1 MTRWKMQDNEIQ
13 TLNTEL
19 QTEQSEQ
26 ESLFSCLPAEVV
38 EKLTPAKMRMLTM
51 YLTGLYTQGHIA
63 KIIGVSANTVR
74 VWLMSDEVQSALNI
88 IQQKEFNVIDARLKS
103 MRHKALDTM
112 DDLLDS
118 PIDQVRYNASKD
130 ILDRTG
136 HKAMQSIKVDKT
148 VTNIEQQ
155 LRNLSAFNVDEDNIV
170 DVDVDDIVELIKN
183 G

>member
-1 MTRWKMQDNEIQ
+1 MEDNKIVSTNE
-13 TLNTEL
+13 
-19 QTEQSEQ
+19 SPEQ
-26 ESLFSCLPAEVV
+26 ESLFSGLPQEVV
-38 EKLTPAKMRMLTM
+38 DKLTPAKMRMISM
-51 YLTGLYTQGHIA
+51 YLTGLYSQGHIA
-63 KIIGVSANTVR
+63 KVIGVSANTIR
-74 VWLMSDEVQSALNI
+74 AWLMSDEVQTLISI
-88 IQQKEFNVIDARLKS
+88 MQEKEFNLIESRLKS
-103 MRHKALDTM
+103 MRYKALDTM

-136 HKAMQSIKVDKT
+136 HKPQQTIKVDKT

-155 LRNLSAFNVDEDNIV
+155 LKELADFNIDADNIV

>member
-1 MTRWKMQDNEIQ
+1 M
-13 TLNTEL
+13 NTEDNKIVS
-19 QTEQSEQ
+19 TNETPEQ
-26 ESLFSCLPAEVV
+26 ESLFSGLPQEVV
-38 EKLTPAKMRMLTM
+38 DKLTPAKMRMISM
-51 YLTGLYTQGHIA
+51 YLTGMYSQGHIA
-63 KIIGVSANTVR
+63 KVIGVSANTIR
-74 VWLMSDEVQSALNI
+74 AWLMSDEVQALI
-88 IQQKEFNVIDARLKS
+88 SIMQEKEFNLIESRLKS
-103 MRHKALDTM
+103 MRYKALDTM

-136 HKAMQSIKVDKT
+136 HKPQQTIKVDKT

-155 LRNLSAFNVDEDNIV
+155 LKQLADFNIDEDNIV

>member
-1 MTRWKMQDNEIQ
+1 MEDNKIVSTNE
-13 TLNTEL
+13 TP
-19 QTEQSEQ
+19 EQ
-26 ESLFSCLPAEVV
+26 ESLFSGLPQEVV
-38 EKLTPAKMRMLTM
+38 DKLTPAKMRMISM
-51 YLTGLYTQGHIA
+51 YLTGLYSQGHIA
-63 KIIGVSANTVR
+63 KVIGVSANTIR
-74 VWLMSDEVQSALNI
+74 AWLMSDEVQTLISI
-88 IQQKEFNVIDARLKS
+88 MQEKEFNLIESRLKS
-103 MRHKALDTM
+103 MRYKALDTM

-136 HKAMQSIKVDKT
+136 HKPQQTIKVDKT

-155 LRNLSAFNVDEDNIV
+155 LKQLADFNIDEDNIV

>member
-1 MTRWKMQDNEIQ
+1 MSTE
-13 TLNTEL
+13 NTNL
-19 QTEQSEQ
+19 VTANAEQPEQ
-26 ESLFSCLPAEVV
+26 ESIFSGLPQEVV
-38 EKLTPAKMRMLTM
+38 ERLNPAKMRMITM
-51 YLTGLYTQGHIA
+51 YLTGLYSQQHIA

-74 VWLMSDEVQSALNI
+74 SWLMSDEVQAVIGI
-88 IQQKEFNVIDARLKS
+88 IQEKEFNIIESKLKS
-103 MRHKALDTM
+103 MRYKALDTM
-112 DDLLDS
+112 DDLMDS

-136 HKAMQSIKVDKT
+136 HKAQQTIKVDKT

-155 LRNLSAFNVDEDNIV
+155 LRQLADFNVDEANIV

>member
-1 MTRWKMQDNEIQ
+1 
-13 TLNTEL
+13 
-19 QTEQSEQ
+19 
-26 ESLFSCLPAEVV
+26 
-38 EKLTPAKMRMLTM
+38 
-51 YLTGLYTQGHIA
+51 
-63 KIIGVSANTVR
+63 
-74 VWLMSDEVQSALNI
+74 MSDEVQTLISI
-88 IQQKEFNVIDARLKS
+88 MQEKEFNLIESRLKS
-103 MRHKALDTM
+103 MRYKALDTM

-136 HKAMQSIKVDKT
+136 HKPQQTIKVDKT

-155 LRNLSAFNVDEDNIV
+155 LKQLADFNIDEDNIV

>member
-1 MTRWKMQDNEIQ
+1 MQDNQLE

-19 QTEQSEQ
+19 QTEQPEQ
-26 ESLFSCLPAEVV
+26 ESLFSCLPVEVV

-51 YLTGLYTQGHIA
+51 YLTGLYTQNHIA

-74 VWLMSDEVQSALNI
+74 VWLMSDEVQTALNI
-88 IQQKEFNVIDARLKS
+88 IQEKEFNIIESKLKS
-103 MRHKALDTM
+103 MRYKALDTM

-136 HKAMQSIKVDKT
+136 HKAQQTIKVDKT
-148 VTNIEQQ
+148 VTSIEQQ
-155 LRNLSAFNVDEDNIV
+155 LKSLSEFNIDDDNIV
-170 DVDVDDIVELIKN
+170 DVDLDDIVELVKN

>member
-1 MTRWKMQDNEIQ
+1 MEDNKIVSTNE
-13 TLNTEL
+13 TP
-19 QTEQSEQ
+19 EQ
-26 ESLFSCLPAEVV
+26 ESLFSGLPQEVV
-38 EKLTPAKMRMLTM
+38 DKLTPAKMRMISM
-51 YLTGLYTQGHIA
+51 YLTGMYSQGHIA
-63 KIIGVSANTVR
+63 KVIGVSANTIR
-74 VWLMSDEVQSALNI
+74 AWLVSDEVQALI
-88 IQQKEFNVIDARLKS
+88 SIMQEKEFNLIESRLKS
-103 MRHKALDTM
+103 MRYKALDTM

-136 HKAMQSIKVDKT
+136 HKPQQTIKVDKT

-155 LRNLSAFNVDEDNIV
+155 LKQLADFNIDENNIV

>member
-1 MTRWKMQDNEIQ
+1 MEDNKIVSTNE
-13 TLNTEL
+13 TP
-19 QTEQSEQ
+19 EQ
-26 ESLFSCLPAEVV
+26 ESLFSGLPQEVV
-38 EKLTPAKMRMLTM
+38 DKLTPAKMRMISM
-51 YLTGLYTQGHIA
+51 YLTGMYSQGHIA
-63 KIIGVSANTVR
+63 KVIGVSANTIR
-74 VWLMSDEVQSALNI
+74 AWLMSDEVQTLISI
-88 IQQKEFNVIDARLKS
+88 MQEKEFNLIESRLKS
-103 MRHKALDTM
+103 MRYKALDTM

-136 HKAMQSIKVDKT
+136 HKPQQTIKVDKT

-155 LRNLSAFNVDEDNIV
+155 LKQLADFNIDEDNIV

>member
-1 MTRWKMQDNEIQ
+1 MEDNKIVSTNE
-13 TLNTEL
+13 
-19 QTEQSEQ
+19 SPEQ
-26 ESLFSCLPAEVV
+26 ESLFSGLPQEVV
-38 EKLTPAKMRMLTM
+38 DKLTPAKMRMISM
-51 YLTGLYTQGHIA
+51 YLTGLYSQGHIA
-63 KIIGVSANTVR
+63 KVIGVSANTIR
-74 VWLMSDEVQSALNI
+74 AWLMSDEVQTLISI
-88 IQQKEFNVIDARLKS
+88 MQEKEFNLIESRLKS
-103 MRHKALDTM
+103 MRYKALDTM

-136 HKAMQSIKVDKT
+136 HKPQQTIKVDKT

-155 LRNLSAFNVDEDNIV
+155 LKQLADFNIDEDNIV

>member
-1 MTRWKMQDNEIQ
+1 MEDNKIVSTNE
-13 TLNTEL
+13 TP
-19 QTEQSEQ
+19 EQ
-26 ESLFSCLPAEVV
+26 ESLFSGLPQEVV
-38 EKLTPAKMRMLTM
+38 DKLTPAKMRMISM
-51 YLTGLYTQGHIA
+51 YLTGMYSQGHIA
-63 KIIGVSANTVR
+63 KVIGVSANTIR
-74 VWLMSDEVQSALNI
+74 AWLMSDEVQTLISI
-88 IQQKEFNVIDARLKS
+88 MQEKEFNLIESRLKS
-103 MRHKALDTM
+103 MRYKALDTM

-136 HKAMQSIKVDKT
+136 HKAQQTIKVDKT

-155 LRNLSAFNVDEDNIV
+155 LKQLADFNIDEDNIV

>member
-1 MTRWKMQDNEIQ
+1 MEDNKIVSTNE
-13 TLNTEL
+13 TP
-19 QTEQSEQ
+19 EQ
-26 ESLFSCLPAEVV
+26 ESLFSGLPQEVV
-38 EKLTPAKMRMLTM
+38 DKLTPAKMRMISM
-51 YLTGLYTQGHIA
+51 YLTGMYSQGHIA
-63 KIIGVSANTVR
+63 KVIGVSANTIR
-74 VWLMSDEVQSALNI
+74 AWLMSDEVQALI
-88 IQQKEFNVIDARLKS
+88 SIMQEKEFNLIESRLKS
-103 MRHKALDTM
+103 MRYKALDTM

-155 LRNLSAFNVDEDNIV
+155 LRNLSAFNVDDDNIV

>member
-1 MTRWKMQDNEIQ
+1 MEDNKIVSTNE
-13 TLNTEL
+13 
-19 QTEQSEQ
+19 SPEQ
-26 ESLFSCLPAEVV
+26 ESLFSGLPQEVV
-38 EKLTPAKMRMLTM
+38 DKLTPAKMRMISM
-51 YLTGLYTQGHIA
+51 YLTGLYSQGHIA
-63 KIIGVSANTVR
+63 KVIGVSANTIR
-74 VWLMSDEVQSALNI
+74 AWLMSDEVQALI
-88 IQQKEFNVIDARLKS
+88 SIMQEKEFNLIESRLKS
-103 MRHKALDTM
+103 MRYKALDTM

-136 HKAMQSIKVDKT
+136 HKPQQTIKVDKT

-155 LRNLSAFNVDEDNIV
+155 LKQLADFNIDEDNIV

>member
-1 MTRWKMQDNEIQ
+1 MEDNKIVSTNE
-13 TLNTEL
+13 
-19 QTEQSEQ
+19 SPEQ
-26 ESLFSCLPAEVV
+26 ESLFSGLPQEVV
-38 EKLTPAKMRMLTM
+38 DKLTPAKMRMISM
-51 YLTGLYTQGHIA
+51 YLTGMYSQGHIA
-63 KIIGVSANTVR
+63 KVIGVSANTIR
-74 VWLMSDEVQSALNI
+74 AWLMSDEVQTLISI
-88 IQQKEFNVIDARLKS
+88 MQEKEFNLIESRLKS
-103 MRHKALDTM
+103 MRYKALDTM

-136 HKAMQSIKVDKT
+136 HKPQQTIKVDKT

-155 LRNLSAFNVDEDNIV
+155 LKQLADFNIDEDNIV

>member
-1 MTRWKMQDNEIQ
+1 MEDNKIVSTNE
-13 TLNTEL
+13 
-19 QTEQSEQ
+19 SPEQ
-26 ESLFSCLPAEVV
+26 ESLFSGLPQEVV
-38 EKLTPAKMRMLTM
+38 DKLTPAKMRMISM
-51 YLTGLYTQGHIA
+51 YLTGMYSQGHIA
-63 KIIGVSANTVR
+63 KVIGVSANTIR
-74 VWLMSDEVQSALNI
+74 AWLMSDEVQALI
-88 IQQKEFNVIDARLKS
+88 SIMQEKEFNLIESRLKS
-103 MRHKALDTM
+103 MRYKALDTM

-136 HKAMQSIKVDKT
+136 HKPQQTIKVDKT

-155 LRNLSAFNVDEDNIV
+155 LKQLADFNIDEDNIV

>member
-1 MTRWKMQDNEIQ
+1 MEDNKIVSTNEAP
-13 TLNTEL
+13 
-19 QTEQSEQ
+19 EQ
-26 ESLFSCLPAEVV
+26 ESLFSGLPQEVV
-38 EKLTPAKMRMLTM
+38 DKLTPAKMRMISM
-51 YLTGLYTQGHIA
+51 YLTGMYSQGHIA
-63 KIIGVSANTVR
+63 KVIGVSANTIR
-74 VWLMSDEVQSALNI
+74 AWLMSDEVQTLISI
-88 IQQKEFNVIDARLKS
+88 MQEKEFNLIESRLKS
-103 MRHKALDTM
+103 MRYKALDTM

-136 HKAMQSIKVDKT
+136 HKPQQTIKVDKT

-155 LRNLSAFNVDEDNIV
+155 LKELADFNIDQDNIV

>member
-1 MTRWKMQDNEIQ
+1 MEDNKIVSTNE
-13 TLNTEL
+13 
-19 QTEQSEQ
+19 SPEQ
-26 ESLFSCLPAEVV
+26 ESLFSGLPQEIVD
-38 EKLTPAKMRMLTM
+38 KLTPAKMRMISM
-51 YLTGLYTQGHIA
+51 YLTGMYSQGHIA
-63 KIIGVSANTVR
+63 KVIGVSANTIR
-74 VWLMSDEVQSALNI
+74 AWLMSDEVQTLISI
-88 IQQKEFNVIDARLKS
+88 MQEKEFNLIESRLKS
-103 MRHKALDTM
+103 MRYKALDTM

-136 HKAMQSIKVDKT
+136 HKPQQTIKVDKT

-155 LRNLSAFNVDEDNIV
+155 LKQLADFNIDEDNIV

>member
-1 MTRWKMQDNEIQ
+1 MEDNKIVSTNE
-13 TLNTEL
+13 TP
-19 QTEQSEQ
+19 EQ
-26 ESLFSCLPAEVV
+26 ESLFSGLPQEVV
-38 EKLTPAKMRMLTM
+38 DKLTPAKMRMISM
-51 YLTGLYTQGHIA
+51 YLTGMYSQGHIA
-63 KIIGVSANTVR
+63 KVIGVSANTIR
-74 VWLMSDEVQSALNI
+74 AWLMSDEVQALI
-88 IQQKEFNVIDARLKS
+88 SIMQEKEFNLIESRLKS
-103 MRHKALDTM
+103 MRYKALDTM

-136 HKAMQSIKVDKT
+136 HKPQQTIKVDKT

-155 LRNLSAFNVDEDNIV
+155 LKQLADFNVDEDNIV

>member
-1 MTRWKMQDNEIQ
+1 MEDNKIVSTNEIP
-13 TLNTEL
+13 
-19 QTEQSEQ
+19 EQ
-26 ESLFSCLPAEVV
+26 ESLLSGLPQEVV
-38 EKLTPAKMRMLTM
+38 DKLTPAKMRMISM
-51 YLTGLYTQGHIA
+51 YLTGMYSQGHIA
-63 KIIGVSANTVR
+63 KVIGVSANTIR
-74 VWLMSDEVQSALNI
+74 AWLMSDEVQALI
-88 IQQKEFNVIDARLKS
+88 SIMQEKEFNLIESRLKS
-103 MRHKALDTM
+103 MRYKALDTM

-136 HKAMQSIKVDKT
+136 HKPQQTIKVDKT

-155 LRNLSAFNVDEDNIV
+155 LKQLADFNIDENNIV

>member
-1 MTRWKMQDNEIQ
+1 MEDNKIVSTNEAP
-13 TLNTEL
+13 
-19 QTEQSEQ
+19 EQ
-26 ESLFSCLPAEVV
+26 ESLFSGLPQEVV
-38 EKLTPAKMRMLTM
+38 DKLTPAKMRMISM
-51 YLTGLYTQGHIA
+51 YLTGMYSQGHIA
-63 KIIGVSANTVR
+63 KVIGVSANTIR
-74 VWLMSDEVQSALNI
+74 AWLMSDEVQTLISI
-88 IQQKEFNVIDARLKS
+88 MQEKEFNLIESRLKS
-103 MRHKALDTM
+103 MRYKALDTM

-136 HKAMQSIKVDKT
+136 HKPQQTIKVDKT

-155 LRNLSAFNVDEDNIV
+155 LKQLADFNIDEDNIV

>member
-1 MTRWKMQDNEIQ
+1 MEDNKIVSTNE
-13 TLNTEL
+13 TP
-19 QTEQSEQ
+19 EQ
-26 ESLFSCLPAEVV
+26 ESLFSGLPQEVID
-38 EKLTPAKMRMLTM
+38 KLTPAKMRMISM
-51 YLTGLYTQGHIA
+51 YLTGMYSQGHIA
-63 KIIGVSANTVR
+63 KVIGVSANTIR
-74 VWLMSDEVQSALNI
+74 AWLMSDEVQTLISI
-88 IQQKEFNVIDARLKS
+88 MQEKEFNLIESRLKS
-103 MRHKALDTM
+103 MRYKALDTM

-136 HKAMQSIKVDKT
+136 HKPQQTIKVDKT

-155 LRNLSAFNVDEDNIV
+155 LKQLADFNIDEDNIV

>member
-1 MTRWKMQDNEIQ
+1 MSDNQLE

-19 QTEQSEQ
+19 QTEQPEQ
-26 ESLFSCLPAEVV
+26 EPLFSCLPAEVV

-51 YLTGLYTQGHIA
+51 YLTGLYTQNHIA
-63 KIIGVSANTVR
+63 KVIGVSANTIR
-74 VWLMSDEVQSALNI
+74 AWLMSDEVQTLISI
-88 IQQKEFNVIDARLKS
+88 MQEKEFNLIESRLKS
-103 MRHKALDTM
+103 MRYKALDTM

-136 HKAMQSIKVDKT
+136 HKPQQTIKVDKT

-155 LRNLSAFNVDEDNIV
+155 LKQLADFNIDEDNIV

>member
-1 MTRWKMQDNEIQ
+1 MEDNKIVSTNE
-13 TLNTEL
+13 TP
-19 QTEQSEQ
+19 EQ
-26 ESLFSCLPAEVV
+26 ESLFSGLPQEIVD
-38 EKLTPAKMRMLTM
+38 KLTPAKMRMISM
-51 YLTGLYTQGHIA
+51 YLTGMYSQGHIA
-63 KIIGVSANTVR
+63 KVIGVSANTIR
-74 VWLMSDEVQSALNI
+74 AWLMSDEVQTLISI
-88 IQQKEFNVIDARLKS
+88 MQEKEFNLIESRLKS
-103 MRHKALDTM
+103 MRYKALDTM

-136 HKAMQSIKVDKT
+136 HKPQQTIKVDKT

-155 LRNLSAFNVDEDNIV
+155 LKQLADFNIDENNIV

>member
-1 MTRWKMQDNEIQ
+1 MEDNKIVSTNE
-13 TLNTEL
+13 TP
-19 QTEQSEQ
+19 EQ
-26 ESLFSCLPAEVV
+26 ESLFSGLPQEVV
-38 EKLTPAKMRMLTM
+38 DKLTPAKMRMISM
-51 YLTGLYTQGHIA
+51 YLTGMYSQGHIA
-63 KIIGVSANTVR
+63 KVIGVSANTIR
-74 VWLMSDEVQSALNI
+74 AWLMSDEVQALI
-88 IQQKEFNVIDARLKS
+88 SIMQEKEFNLIESRLKS
-103 MRHKALDTM
+103 MRYKALDTM

-136 HKAMQSIKVDKT
+136 HKPQQTIKVDKT

-155 LRNLSAFNVDEDNIV
+155 LKQLADFNIDENNIV

>member
-1 MTRWKMQDNEIQ
+1 MEDNKIISTNE
-13 TLNTEL
+13 
-19 QTEQSEQ
+19 SPEQ
-26 ESLFSCLPAEVV
+26 ESLFSGLPQEVV
-38 EKLTPAKMRMLTM
+38 DKLTPAKMRMISM
-51 YLTGLYTQGHIA
+51 YLTGMYSQGHIA
-63 KIIGVSANTVR
+63 KVIGVSANTIR
-74 VWLMSDEVQSALNI
+74 AWLMSDEVQTLISI
-88 IQQKEFNVIDARLKS
+88 MQEKEFNLIESRLKS
-103 MRHKALDTM
+103 MRYKALDTM

-136 HKAMQSIKVDKT
+136 HKPQQTIKVDKT

-155 LRNLSAFNVDEDNIV
+155 LKQLADFNIDEDNIV

>member
-1 MTRWKMQDNEIQ
+1 MEDNKIVSTNE
-13 TLNTEL
+13 TP
-19 QTEQSEQ
+19 EQ
-26 ESLFSCLPAEVV
+26 ESLFSGLPQEVV
-38 EKLTPAKMRMLTM
+38 DKLTPAKMRMISM
-51 YLTGLYTQGHIA
+51 YLTGMYSQGHIA
-63 KIIGVSANTVR
+63 KVIGVSANTIR
-74 VWLMSDEVQSALNI
+74 AWLMSDEVQTLISI
-88 IQQKEFNVIDARLKS
+88 MQEKEFNLIESRLKS
-103 MRHKALDTM
+103 MRYKALDTM

-136 HKAMQSIKVDKT
+136 HKPMQSIKVDKT

>member
-1 MTRWKMQDNEIQ
+1 M
-13 TLNTEL
+13 NTEDNKIVS
-19 QTEQSEQ
+19 TNETPEQ
-26 ESLFSCLPAEVV
+26 ESLFSGLPQEVV
-38 EKLTPAKMRMLTM
+38 DKLTPAKMRMISM
-51 YLTGLYTQGHIA
+51 YLTGMYSQGHIA
-63 KIIGVSANTVR
+63 KVIGVSANTIR
-74 VWLMSDEVQSALNI
+74 AWLMSDEVQTLISI
-88 IQQKEFNVIDARLKS
+88 MQEKEFNLIESRLKS
-103 MRHKALDTM
+103 MRYKALDTM

-136 HKAMQSIKVDKT
+136 HKPQQTIKVDKT

-155 LRNLSAFNVDEDNIV
+155 LKQLADFNIDEDNIV

>member
-1 MTRWKMQDNEIQ
+1 MEDNKIVSTNE
-13 TLNTEL
+13 T
-19 QTEQSEQ
+19 SEQ
-26 ESLFSCLPAEVV
+26 ESLFSGLPQEVV
-38 EKLTPAKMRMLTM
+38 DKLTPAKMRMISM
-51 YLTGLYTQGHIA
+51 YLTGMYSQGHIA
-63 KIIGVSANTVR
+63 KVIGVSANTIR
-74 VWLMSDEVQSALNI
+74 AWLMSDEVQALI
-88 IQQKEFNVIDARLKS
+88 SIMQEKEFNLIESRLKS
-103 MRHKALDTM
+103 MRYKALDTM

-136 HKAMQSIKVDKT
+136 HKPQQTIKVDKT

-155 LRNLSAFNVDEDNIV
+155 LKQLADFNIDEDNIV

>member
-1 MTRWKMQDNEIQ
+1 
-13 TLNTEL
+13 
-19 QTEQSEQ
+19 
-26 ESLFSCLPAEVV
+26 
-38 EKLTPAKMRMLTM
+38 
-51 YLTGLYTQGHIA
+51 
-63 KIIGVSANTVR
+63 
-74 VWLMSDEVQSALNI
+74 
-88 IQQKEFNVIDARLKS
+88 
-103 MRHKALDTM
+103 M

-136 HKAMQSIKVDKT
+136 HKPMQSIKVDKT

-155 LRNLSAFNVDEDNIV
+155 LRNLSAFSADDDNIV

>member
-1 MTRWKMQDNEIQ
+1 MEDNKIISTNE
-13 TLNTEL
+13 TP
-19 QTEQSEQ
+19 EQ
-26 ESLFSCLPAEVV
+26 ESLFSGLPQEVV
-38 EKLTPAKMRMLTM
+38 DKLTPAKMRMISM
-51 YLTGLYTQGHIA
+51 YLTGLYSQGHIA
-63 KIIGVSANTVR
+63 KVIGVSANTIR
-74 VWLMSDEVQSALNI
+74 AWLMSDEVQTLISI
-88 IQQKEFNVIDARLKS
+88 MQEKEFNLIESRLKS
-103 MRHKALDTM
+103 MRYKALDTM

-136 HKAMQSIKVDKT
+136 HKPQQTIKVDKT

-155 LRNLSAFNVDEDNIV
+155 LKQLADFNIDEDNIV

>member
-1 MTRWKMQDNEIQ
+1 MEDNKIVSTNE
-13 TLNTEL
+13 TP
-19 QTEQSEQ
+19 EQ
-26 ESLFSCLPAEVV
+26 ESLFSGLPQEVV
-38 EKLTPAKMRMLTM
+38 DKLTPAKMRMISM
-51 YLTGLYTQGHIA
+51 YLTGMYSQGHIA
-63 KIIGVSANTVR
+63 KVIGVSANTIR
-74 VWLMSDEVQSALNI
+74 AWLMSDEVQALI
-88 IQQKEFNVIDARLKS
+88 SIMQEKEFNLIESRLKS
-103 MRHKALDTM
+103 MRYKALDTM

-136 HKAMQSIKVDKT
+136 HKPQQTIKVDKT

-155 LRNLSAFNVDEDNIV
+155 LKQLADFNIDEDNIV

>member
-1 MTRWKMQDNEIQ
+1 MEDNKIVSTNE
-13 TLNTEL
+13 TP
-19 QTEQSEQ
+19 EQ
-26 ESLFSCLPAEVV
+26 ESLFSGLPQEIVD
-38 EKLTPAKMRMLTM
+38 KLTPAKMRMISM
-51 YLTGLYTQGHIA
+51 YLTGMYSQGHIA
-63 KIIGVSANTVR
+63 KVIGVSANTIR
-74 VWLMSDEVQSALNI
+74 AWLMSDEVQTLISI
-88 IQQKEFNVIDARLKS
+88 MQEKEFNLIESRLKS
-103 MRHKALDTM
+103 MRYKALDTM

-136 HKAMQSIKVDKT
+136 HKPMQSIKVDKT

>member
-1 MTRWKMQDNEIQ
+1 MSMEDKNLIPQ
-13 TLNTEL
+13 
-19 QTEQSEQ
+19 QTENSPEQ
-26 ESLFSCLPAEVV
+26 ESLFSGLPQEVV
-38 EKLTPAKMRMLTM
+38 DKLTPAKMRMISM
-51 YLTGLYTQGHIA
+51 YLTGMYSQGHIA

-74 VWLMSDEVQSALNI
+74 AWLMSDEVQTIISI
-88 IQQKEFNVIDARLKS
+88 IQEKEFNIIESKLKS
-103 MRHKALDTM
+103 MRYKALDTM

-136 HKAMQSIKVDKT
+136 HKPQQTIKVDKT

-155 LRNLSAFNVDEDNIV
+155 LKQLADFNIDEENIV

>member
-1 MTRWKMQDNEIQ
+1 MEDNKIVSTNES
-13 TLNTEL
+13 
-19 QTEQSEQ
+19 SEQ
-26 ESLFSCLPAEVV
+26 ESLFSGLPQEVV
-38 EKLTPAKMRMLTM
+38 DKLTPAKMRMISM
-51 YLTGLYTQGHIA
+51 YLTGMYSQGHIA
-63 KIIGVSANTVR
+63 KVIGVSANTIR
-74 VWLMSDEVQSALNI
+74 AWLMSDEVQTLISI
-88 IQQKEFNVIDARLKS
+88 MQEKEFNLIESRLKS
-103 MRHKALDTM
+103 MRYKALDTM

-136 HKAMQSIKVDKT
+136 HKPQQTIKVDKT

-155 LRNLSAFNVDEDNIV
+155 LKQLADFNIDEDNIV

>member
-1 MTRWKMQDNEIQ
+1 MEDNKIVSTNE
-13 TLNTEL
+13 
-19 QTEQSEQ
+19 SPEQ
-26 ESLFSCLPAEVV
+26 ESLFSGLPQEVV
-38 EKLTPAKMRMLTM
+38 DKLTPAKMRMISM
-51 YLTGLYTQGHIA
+51 YLTGMYSQGHIA
-63 KIIGVSANTVR
+63 KVIGVSANTIR
-74 VWLMSDEVQSALNI
+74 AWLMSDEVQTLISI
-88 IQQKEFNVIDARLKS
+88 MQEKEFNLIESRLKS
-103 MRHKALDTM
+103 MRYKALDTM

-136 HKAMQSIKVDKT
+136 HKPQQTIKVDKT

-155 LRNLSAFNVDEDNIV
+155 LKQLADFNIDADNIV